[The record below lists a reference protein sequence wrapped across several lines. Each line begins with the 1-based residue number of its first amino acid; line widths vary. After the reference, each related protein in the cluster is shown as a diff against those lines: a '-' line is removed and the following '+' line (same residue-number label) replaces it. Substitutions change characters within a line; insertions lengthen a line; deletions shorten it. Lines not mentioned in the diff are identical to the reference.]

1 MFTSPSTPLSHT
13 HTSIKSSLSRIP
25 LLFCPSSSLAPSD
38 LTSTVYVRAALTS
51 NTNDGDPISNAL
63 DPQPRF
69 DDKKKG
75 DTSRG
80 PETETE
86 YLSLGVMDTPNRS
99 TNSNGVS
106 YDWESNSESDSGPST
121 QDSHSNNFGGND
133 VEGEGEGEGSVSSV
147 DDSLPQTARYGILSS
162 GYNLMSF
169 YASHG
174 QDSFEDARE
183 AEYEMT
189 SWMRKRWEREN
200 NKDNKTDIGEASN
213 GQLLFGVGDPLVHIA
228 IMSTKRKNLDS
239 ASSPS
244 LRRSKRLAALSVDQ
258 SSDGRDDDELNV
270 PSGGDNE
277 DMSTSISH
285 ADNDSDGDSDGE
297 NDGDNDGQSESDDES
312 DGESE
317 SEGAIKL
324 PNLSNFVSRPV
335 IEERSVAI
343 GKLKKITCIPDLLK
357 DLGLNPICTYRG
369 KANWTLVREFFVGID
384 PFNIDKEK
392 RVLVSKVRG
401 HIIKVTP
408 DRLAQYKNIKR
419 PLETE
424 KQYPYLPGVEI
435 PSVHDIWNTLCHGS
449 WPADDNPIILLN
461 GLKKDFVLLHH
472 IFWWNVK
479 PKSPRRELNANQAM
493 LLHAV
498 YNGFK
503 PDIASIWW
511 DTIYEAWSNNHPKA
525 SLPLGHL
532 LTGFVHKGRK
542 IPDLMQDKFGK
553 EVTVIGRG
561 TIGKSEGQS
570 KLHRKA
576 KNPATLEGIQDLLES
591 ILENQYEFNAML
603 KNVQRVVCPPPP
615 YSDE

>member
-1 MFTSPSTPLSHT
+1 MWFV
-13 HTSIKSSLSRIP
+13 
-25 LLFCPSSSLAPSD
+25 
-38 LTSTVYVRAALTS
+38 VY
-51 NTNDGDPISNAL
+51 
-63 DPQPRF
+63 
-69 DDKKKG
+69 
-75 DTSRG
+75 
-80 PETETE
+80 
-86 YLSLGVMDTPNRS
+86 YLGVMDTPNRS

-106 YDWESNSESDSGPST
+106 YDWESNFESDSGPST
-121 QDSHSNNFGGND
+121 EDSHSNNFGA
-133 VEGEGEGEGSVSSV
+133 
-147 DDSLPQTARYGILSS
+147 QTARYGILSS
-162 GYNLMSF
+162 SYNLMSF

-183 AEYEMT
+183 AEYKMT
-189 SWMRKRWEREN
+189 SWMWKRWERKN
-200 NKDNKTDIGEASN
+200 NKDNKTNIGEASN
-213 GQLLFGVGDPLVHIA
+213 GQLLFGVGDPLVVK
-228 IMSTKRKNLDS
+228 TKGNPGKNSS
-239 ASSPS
+239 AQHYPNPKKS
-244 LRRSKRLAALSVDQ
+244 LSVDQ
-258 SSDGRDDDELNV
+258 STDGRDDDELNV

-277 DMSTSISH
+277 EMSTSISH
-285 ADNDSDGDSDGE
+285 ADNDSDGE
-297 NDGDNDGQSESDDES
+297 NDGQSESDDES

-357 DLGLNPICTYRG
+357 DLGLNPICT
-369 KANWTLVREFFVGID
+369 
-384 PFNIDKEK
+384 
-392 RVLVSKVRG
+392 
-401 HIIKVTP
+401 
-408 DRLAQYKNIKR
+408 
-419 PLETE
+419 
-424 KQYPYLPGVEI
+424 
-435 PSVHDIWNTLCHGS
+435 

-461 GLKKDFVLLHH
+461 GLKKDFVPLHH

-503 PDIASIWW
+503 PDIASMWW

-532 LTGFVHKGRK
+532 LTGFVHKGRE

-603 KNVQRVVCPPPP
+603 KNVERVVCPPSP

>member
-1 MFTSPSTPLSHT
+1 MWFV
-13 HTSIKSSLSRIP
+13 
-25 LLFCPSSSLAPSD
+25 
-38 LTSTVYVRAALTS
+38 VY
-51 NTNDGDPISNAL
+51 
-63 DPQPRF
+63 
-69 DDKKKG
+69 
-75 DTSRG
+75 
-80 PETETE
+80 
-86 YLSLGVMDTPNRS
+86 YLGVMDTPSRS
-99 TNSNGVS
+99 TNSNGVL

-121 QDSHSNNFGGND
+121 EDSHSNTFGGND
-133 VEGEGEGEGSVSSV
+133 VEGEGEGSVSSV

-162 GYNLMSF
+162 GYNLISF

-189 SWMRKRWEREN
+189 SWMRKRWERKN

-213 GQLLFGVGDPLVHIA
+213 GQLLFGVGGPLVVK
-228 IMSTKRKNLDS
+228 TKGNPGKNSSAQHYPNPRKCSNCKC
-239 ASSPS
+239 P
-244 LRRSKRLAALSVDQ
+244 ALSVDQ
-258 SSDGRDDDELNV
+258 STNGRDDGELNV

-277 DMSTSISH
+277 EMSTSISH
-285 ADNDSDGDSDGE
+285 ADNDSDGE
-297 NDGDNDGQSESDDES
+297 NDGQSESDDES

-324 PNLSNFVSRPV
+324 LNLSNFVSRPV

-357 DLGLNPICTYRG
+357 DLGLNPICMYRG

-493 LLHAV
+493 LLHVV
-498 YNGFK
+498 YNRFK
-503 PDIASIWW
+503 PDIASMWW

-542 IPDLMQDKFGK
+542 ILDLIQDKFGK

-603 KNVQRVVCPPPP
+603 KNVERVVCPPSP

>member
-1 MFTSPSTPLSHT
+1 
-13 HTSIKSSLSRIP
+13 
-25 LLFCPSSSLAPSD
+25 
-38 LTSTVYVRAALTS
+38 
-51 NTNDGDPISNAL
+51 
-63 DPQPRF
+63 
-69 DDKKKG
+69 
-75 DTSRG
+75 
-80 PETETE
+80 
-86 YLSLGVMDTPNRS
+86 
-99 TNSNGVS
+99 
-106 YDWESNSESDSGPST
+106 
-121 QDSHSNNFGGND
+121 
-133 VEGEGEGEGSVSSV
+133 
-147 DDSLPQTARYGILSS
+147 
-162 GYNLMSF
+162 
-169 YASHG
+169 
-174 QDSFEDARE
+174 
-183 AEYEMT
+183 
-189 SWMRKRWEREN
+189 
-200 NKDNKTDIGEASN
+200 
-213 GQLLFGVGDPLVHIA
+213 
-228 IMSTKRKNLDS
+228 MSTKRKNLDS

-297 NDGDNDGQSESDDES
+297 NDGDNDGQSESDDESDGES

-603 KNVQRVVCPPPP
+603 KNVQRVVCPPFP